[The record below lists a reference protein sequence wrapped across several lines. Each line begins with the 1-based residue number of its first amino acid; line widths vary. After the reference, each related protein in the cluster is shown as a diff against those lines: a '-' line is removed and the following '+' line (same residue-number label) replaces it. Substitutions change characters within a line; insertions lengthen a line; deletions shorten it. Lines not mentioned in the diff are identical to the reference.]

1 MKKFTSVDEL
11 FEDIKKNYNLWDKI
25 ILHPSMNWLRRLIY
39 NTTEIPGDFY
49 RKCKRGYQRAYFG
62 ICDEDVWGLDYYLSN
77 VILIGLKKLRKNKLG
92 CPCLEGFNS
101 ETDEGF
107 EAMQKEWEL
116 IIDAM
121 IWTFEVTKKI
131 QNMEWL
137 LMPKDGWK
145 IDERKR
151 MAKEIHLMTR
161 GETERYYYGWKLF
174 SQHYFSLWD

>member
-77 VILIGLKKLRKNKLG
+77 VILIGLKKLKKNKLG
-92 CPCLEGFNS
+92 CPYIDGFDS

-107 EAMQKEWEL
+107 EAMQKEWDRIL
-116 IIDAM
+116 DTM
-121 IWTFEVTKKI
+121 IWTFETTKKI
-131 QNMEWL
+131 QETNWM
-137 LMPKDGWK
+137 LMPVKGWT
-145 IDERKR
+145 
-151 MAKEIHLMTR
+151 KEEQKCMGKSMHLMTAE
-161 GETERYYYGWKLF
+161 ETKRYYEGWSNF
-174 SQHYFSLWD
+174 SKYYFSLWD